1 MLKMAASAIFSV
13 SRGCYARLTRQ
24 PLQLGH

>member
-13 SRGCYARLTRQ
+13 SRGCCAKLERQ